1 MNIYQLDEMI
11 AGLDTVTDRELII
24 FYTKKRAE
32 LVTQIDANIGINLEK
47 LELLTKTNIDINRLK
62 VKISRSDFSEAY
74 INKCKRALKIHEEQ
88 AEKLNKELNIS

>member
-11 AGLDTVTDRELII
+11 LGLDKVTDRELII

-32 LVTQIDANIGINLEK
+32 LVTQIGINVGINLEK
-47 LELLTKTNIDINRLK
+47 LELLTKTNINIDRLK
-62 VKISRSDFSEAY
+62 NTISKPYYNKAY
-74 INKCKRALKIHEEQ
+74 IENCKTTLKMYEEQ